1 MYKRRKMSEIGD
13 VNIDTDDILNIE
25 EQYYDEGYREGQ
37 NQSTSEQY
45 KEGKEFGY
53 QTGFQRFLIVG
64 YVKGLY
70 QYWQKNIEQYDKAA
84 RKSIQLHLALVNSL
98 INDLKLTN
106 GDAEVA
112 AFEKTVV
119 KIRNKLRVLAS
130 LTKESWK
137 INQVDNLMKEIGGQP
152 QVSENVDDLW

>member
-1 MYKRRKMSEIGD
+1 MSETGN
-13 VNIDTDDILNIE
+13 VSIDTDDIFNIE

-37 NQSTSEQY
+37 EQSTSQQY

-64 YVKGLY
+64 YVKGLC
-70 QYWQKNIEQYDKAA
+70 QYWQKNIGQYDKTA
-84 RKSIQLHLALVNSL
+84 RKSIQLHLFLVNSL
-98 INDLKLTN
+98 IDDLKLTN

-137 INQVDNLMKEIGGQP
+137 INQVDSLMKEIGGQP
-152 QVSENVDDLW
+152 QVSENVDDMW